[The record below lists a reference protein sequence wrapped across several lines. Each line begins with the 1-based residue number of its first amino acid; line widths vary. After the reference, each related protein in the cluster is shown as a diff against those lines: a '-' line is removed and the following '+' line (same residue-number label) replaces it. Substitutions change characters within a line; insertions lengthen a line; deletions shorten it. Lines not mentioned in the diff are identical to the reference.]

1 MKVLFLTIALSLFSI
16 LHAEESNSSRELG
29 GVYHLNAVVANKE
42 IPGENHETFPPI
54 TITQLDN
61 GNVEVKFTMKENDK
75 CKEIKVILEKTE
87 HANEYIIQG
96 NFQHIHKVRVTQT
109 SVPNNWIFECEG
121 HFHGERFNMIKLLG
135 PNTEVDP
142 KAMEDYQKFTKERS
156 CDESKIIFPE
166 QEDAC
171 VPEHD

>member
-1 MKVLFLTIALSLFSI
+1 MLLWQTRKFLGRKSLRPSHLLLSPNLI
-16 LHAEESNSSRELG
+16 TVMWRSNLP
-29 GVYHLNAVVANKE
+29 L
-42 IPGENHETFPPI
+42 
-54 TITQLDN
+54 
-61 GNVEVKFTMKENDK
+61 KENDK
-75 CKEIKVILEKTE
+75 CKEIKVLMEKTE

-96 NFQHIHKVRVTQT
+96 NFQHSHKVRVTQT

-135 PNTEVDP
+135 PKTEVDP
-142 KAMEDYQKFTKERS
+142 QAMEDYQKFTKERS

-166 QEDAC
+166 QGDAC